1 MAFIALSVKLFFP
14 SFQSEK
20 PNDVECSN
28 DGRLPNKDNPEVQEQ
43 NKQGGSARGT
53 GSNVNEVVNTLESRV
68 TEFGKACKDIKTLA
82 EAVKALT
89 NDVNGLKRKRLPDD
103 SEQKQE
109 AQEGPSASKQAN
121 QMHDVSDSEQE
132 SDSDCGLDDFMQDA
146 EPQQDEAQDGFEDLE
161 EFFVAHDG
169 VGDAIPDQLASI
181 TNRALRG
188 KKQKKEG
195 DKLTSLKEKHMRPS
209 NVTNME
215 VPQADTFLWHQL
227 KRQVRAV
234 DFQMQK
240 ANNNYSQALTPI
252 MKAMVCLKEKEY
264 DKVAEYMKDAYKM
277 LCMFVKYNIAGRRE
291 RIISELTPKF
301 KALCK
306 NEATG
311 SCLFGDNFS
320 EAVKKLEGSK
330 ANLTGNFL
338 QKRGSNQRYQHQSK
352 NYNKGYPANNP
363 NYQRSA
369 PQGQRFDRKASFKR
383 KSNGNGYQNQSR
395 K

>member
-1 MAFIALSVKLFFP
+1 
-14 SFQSEK
+14 
-20 PNDVECSN
+20 
-28 DGRLPNKDNPEVQEQ
+28 
-43 NKQGGSARGT
+43 
-53 GSNVNEVVNTLESRV
+53 
-68 TEFGKACKDIKTLA
+68 
-82 EAVKALT
+82 
-89 NDVNGLKRKRLPDD
+89 
-103 SEQKQE
+103 
-109 AQEGPSASKQAN
+109 
-121 QMHDVSDSEQE
+121 
-132 SDSDCGLDDFMQDA
+132 
-146 EPQQDEAQDGFEDLE
+146 
-161 EFFVAHDG
+161 
-169 VGDAIPDQLASI
+169 
-181 TNRALRG
+181 
-188 KKQKKEG
+188 
-195 DKLTSLKEKHMRPS
+195 MRPS

-338 QKRGSNQRYQHQSK
+338 QKRGGEPKIPAPIKKLQQGLSSQQSPLPKVCSPGSEVRQEGFLQKEEQR
-352 NYNKGYPANNP
+352 
-363 NYQRSA
+363 QRI
-369 PQGQRFDRKASFKR
+369 PKPVEEI
-383 KSNGNGYQNQSR
+383 SR
-395 K
+395 

>member
-1 MAFIALSVKLFFP
+1 MT
-14 SFQSEK
+14 
-20 PNDVECSN
+20 
-28 DGRLPNKDNPEVQEQ
+28 GRLPNKDNPEVQEQ

-146 EPQQDEAQDGFEDLE
+146 EPQQNEAQDGFEDLE